1 MSALLN
7 IAISLEDIHLDEKV
21 LDDKTQS
28 ERYKRAL
35 VVVNALR
42 GVTMLVDTTNEAP
55 PTGIIKL
62 IKGLQ
67 QDPVAEI
74 RSSAIAVIKKI
85 DRISG

>member
-1 MSALLN
+1 
-7 IAISLEDIHLDEKV
+7 
-21 LDDKTQS
+21 
-28 ERYKRAL
+28 
-35 VVVNALR
+35 
-42 GVTMLVDTTNEAP
+42 MLVDTTNEAP